1 MRFSSAYILA
11 VAAALASSVSA
22 TPIDAG
28 AEWCTVFCEIDS
40 QCNCNER
47 VCVSFSDL
55 RARFNHNVLWHGRP
69 SLCAGWVRVVFLLS
83 HQWNCSMTLTR
94 ELLVI
99 KAGRWVDQCF
109 GFWTI
114 FTATWAI
121 EILEVCNSLWNCGCF
136 C

>member
-1 MRFSSAYILA
+1 
-11 VAAALASSVSA
+11 AAALASSVSA

-69 SLCAGWVRVVFLLS
+69 SLCAGNQSWSLSRSMFWFLNNFYCHLS
-83 HQWNCSMTLTR
+83 
-94 ELLVI
+94 
-99 KAGRWVDQCF
+99 D
-109 GFWTI
+109 
-114 FTATWAI
+114 
-121 EILEVCNSLWNCGCF
+121 
-136 C
+136 